1 MKILK
6 ENLKKAGYF
15 NAGLIVVAI
24 VLRLMNMFN
33 TPALAIVDSIVCIA
47 ALIFGLFYSLK
58 GYKKDAAAYYKLFM
72 YLLLVS
78 SLMSLSTIVV
88 KFNVLMLI
96 CDAIILICVVALAV
110 ANNLG
115 ESKSN
120 NCALIILICDL
131 IKFFYVVAKIKDM
144 PTIAGEFANLVLAC
158 VLCVFVSAKY
168 TDKATRGTK

>member
-33 TPALAIVDSIVCIA
+33 TPALVIADSIVCIA
-47 ALIFGLFYSLK
+47 ALVFGLFYSLK

-88 KFNVLMLI
+88 KFNALMLI
-96 CDAIILICVVALAV
+96 CNIIIFVCVVALAV

-131 IKFFYVVAKIKDM
+131 IKFFYIVAKTNDM
-144 PTIAGEFANLVLAC
+144 PAIAGGFGNLALAC

-168 TDKATRGTK
+168 ADKAARGSK